1 MTEGIII
8 RWLINEGDSISE
20 GQDLFEV
27 ETDKL
32 TMNIPAAVSGTL
44 LKILRKPGDTVPV
57 AEPIAIIGA
66 PGEDI
71 SGMAGE
77 DISGMSG
84 EDISVAPGEDISAA
98 PGEDISVTP
107 GEDISAAPGEDISAA
122 HAVDRQARV
131 FATPRAKEAARL
143 RGIDY
148 RGIPGSGPGGLVI
161 ESDITSSAPLETYRE
176 ASKPVKATPLA
187 RMAAKLEGVNLEDIS
202 GSGRAGQILPAD
214 VRDSKRR
221 SQDISPERGAAREV
235 YAVRETNAAREVY
248 AAAREPD
255 ALSSERGETLIPLT
269 GMRRTIA
276 TRMKASLNE
285 MAQLYHRV
293 TVDMSEAAVIRE
305 SLKKAG
311 QKVSYNDIILWC
323 TAKAL
328 TEYPVIN
335 SVWSDNGIVQKQ
347 YVNLGV
353 AVALDEGLIVP
364 VIKDA
369 DLMSLLE
376 ITACSQ
382 ALAIKAK
389 QSKLARDEY
398 TGGTFTVSNLG
409 MFDIDSFTAIINP
422 PEAGILAVGK
432 IVKQPAVVDDEI
444 VIRPLVQLSLTYDHR
459 VVDGAPAARFL
470 RRIKELLE
478 NP

>member
-1 MTEGIII
+1 MSEIIIMPKQGLQMTEGIII
-8 RWLINEGDSISE
+8 RWLFKEGEHIPE

-44 LKILRKPGDTVPV
+44 LKILRQAGETVPV
-57 AEPIAIIGA
+57 AEPIAIIGTPGEDISMAPNDYVSGAQGEDISGA

-71 SGMAGE
+71 SGRPAEDTSRAPEAG
-77 DISGMSG
+77 
-84 EDISVAPGEDISAA
+84 P
-98 PGEDISVTP
+98 
-107 GEDISAAPGEDISAA
+107 
-122 HAVDRQARV
+122 RARV
-131 FATPRAKEAARL
+131 FVTPRAKEAARL
-143 RGIDY
+143 RGINY
-148 RGIPGSGPGGLVI
+148 RDIPGSGPDGLVI
-161 ESDITSSAPLETYRE
+161 ERDISSAAPQT
-176 ASKPVKATPLA
+176 ASLNAPEPVKATPLA
-187 RMAAKLEGVNLEDIS
+187 RKTAKLEGVNLFDVT
-202 GSGRAGQILPAD
+202 GSGRAGQIIPAD
-214 VRDSKRR
+214 VRDLIQP
-221 SQDISPERGAAREV
+221 SQDTSQEI
-235 YAVRETNAAREVY
+235 Y
-248 AAAREPD
+248 AAARELG

-269 GMRRTIA
+269 GMRRTVA

-293 TVDMSEAAVIRE
+293 TVDMSKAAEIRG
-305 SLKKAG
+305 SLKNAG

-328 TEYPVIN
+328 TEYPVMN
-335 SVWSDNGIVQKQ
+335 SVWSENGIVQKL
-347 YVNLGV
+347 YINLGI

-369 DLMSLLE
+369 DLMSLQE
-376 ITACSQ
+376 IAACSQ
-382 ALAIKAK
+382 ALAEKAK
-389 QSKLARDEY
+389 QNKLARDEY

-432 IVKQPAVVDDEI
+432 IAKQPAVVDDEI
-444 VIRPLVQLSLTYDHR
+444 VIRPLMQLSLTYDHR
-459 VVDGAPAARFL
+459 VADGAPAARFL